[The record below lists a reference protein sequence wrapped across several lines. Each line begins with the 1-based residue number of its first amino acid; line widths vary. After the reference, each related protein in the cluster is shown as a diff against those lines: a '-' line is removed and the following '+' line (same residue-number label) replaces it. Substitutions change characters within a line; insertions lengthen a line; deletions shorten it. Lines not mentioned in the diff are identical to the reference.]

1 MMRVRRK
8 ANPAVRA
15 INIEDAADC
24 RFWTRALGV
33 NMADLKEAV
42 RKVGAKPEEV
52 RHYLAVR
59 HHRRVQR
66 ELA

>member
-1 MMRVRRK
+1 MVRTRRK
-8 ANPAVRA
+8 ANPVRRV

-42 RKVGAKPEEV
+42 KEVGVKAEEV
-52 RHYLAVR
+52 RHYLAIR

-66 ELA
+66 E